1 MILVGSAVTVML
13 SIVES
18 FQDLQA
24 PRKGHQHIPEKNIWL
39 GRLVTG
45 KVWCLLRTFHCAIEL
60 TPNRVIVL
68 PPKDMLLQYS
78 PRHTMDETTNAE
90 SQRSHWDKSDGVD
103 AVPKGLDTL
112 SHGLGGSG
120 RECSSIG
127 DSVRLKACI
136 TPTVGSP

>member
-1 MILVGSAVTVML
+1 MILVGSAVML

-18 FQDLQA
+18 FQDLKA
-24 PRKGHQHIPEKNIWL
+24 PRKGHQHNPEKNTWL

-78 PRHTMDETTNAE
+78 PQDETTNAE

-112 SHGLGGSG
+112 SHRLEGSG
-120 RECSSIG
+120 RECSSMG
-127 DSVRLKACI
+127 ASVVRLKACI